1 MSTQL
6 HFKLVISR
14 NFMRFFLKIATVAG
28 KENKEQPIYMIY
40 LKPFQLFTLYIY
52 VLAVRP
58 ETHLCKVYQKT
69 NHK

>member
-1 MSTQL
+1 
-6 HFKLVISR
+6 
-14 NFMRFFLKIATVAG
+14 MRFFLKIATVAG